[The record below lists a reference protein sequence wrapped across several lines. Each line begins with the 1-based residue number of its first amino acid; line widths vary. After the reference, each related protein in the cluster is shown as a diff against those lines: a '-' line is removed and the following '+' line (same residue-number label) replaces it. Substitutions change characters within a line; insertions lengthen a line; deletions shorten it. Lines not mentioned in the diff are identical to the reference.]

1 MTIEALAMAV
11 ALGTDAF
18 SVAMVFGTQRFH
30 ICKIIRLSLI
40 IGVFHIFMPLI
51 GYFGGNY
58 IKGIIKNF
66 AGVQGNIDYIFDFV
80 GAGLLLLIG
89 FYMIIESRLE
99 DDNKL
104 AAFSLAGWGIL
115 AVATSVSI
123 DAFSIG
129 ISLGMIGF
137 NISVV
142 IIFGVVAALMMGS
155 GLLLGSKIGHWLG
168 DDAQICGGLGLIII
182 GLHFAGIF

>member
-1 MTIEALAMAV
+1 MA
-11 ALGTDAF
+11 
-18 SVAMVFGTQRFH
+18 FGTQRFRLY
-30 ICKIIRLSLI
+30 KIIRLSLI

-58 IKGIIKNF
+58 IKNIIRNFTGI
-66 AGVQGNIDYIFDFV
+66 QGNIDYVFDLV

-89 FYMIIESRLE
+89 FYMIIESKLE
-99 DDNKL
+99 DDDKL
-104 AAFSLAGWGIL
+104 ASFSLTGWGVL

-123 DAFSIG
+123 DALSIG
-129 ISLGMIGF
+129 VSLGMIGF

-142 IIFGVVAALMMGS
+142 LVFGLVAALMMGS

-168 DDAQICGGLGLIII
+168 DNAQIFGGVGLIVI
-182 GLHFAGIF
+182 GLKFAGIF

>member
-1 MTIEALAMAV
+1 MAV

-18 SVAMVFGTQRFH
+18 SVAMAFGTQRFKLFE
-30 ICKIIRLSLI
+30 IIKISLI
-40 IGVFHIFMPLI
+40 IGIFHIFMPLI

-58 IKGIIKNF
+58 IKDIISNF
-66 AGVQGNIDYIFDFV
+66 TGMQGNLNYIFDLV

-89 FYMIIESRLE
+89 FYMIIESKLE
-99 DDNKL
+99 DSDKTTSFNL
-104 AAFSLAGWGIL
+104 VGWGIV

-123 DAFSIG
+123 DALSIG

-137 NISVV
+137 NLSVV
-142 IIFGVVAALMMGS
+142 FVFGLVAALMMGS

-168 DDAQICGGLGLIII
+168 DNAQIFGGAGLIII
-182 GLHFAGIF
+182 GLHFAGIL